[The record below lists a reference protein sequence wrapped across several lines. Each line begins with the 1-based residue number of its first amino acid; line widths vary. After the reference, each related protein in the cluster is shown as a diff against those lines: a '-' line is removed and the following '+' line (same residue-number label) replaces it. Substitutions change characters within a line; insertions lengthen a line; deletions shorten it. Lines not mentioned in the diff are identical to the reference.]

1 MNEIIDSYS
10 SGEPAPKKH
19 MSSQAAVG
27 LKQWELENDV
37 KTVDEKF
44 ICDVDEQKNLREELK
59 PWLTDQKYFKKV
71 EISALAL
78 LKMSMHAKRG
88 GDIEVMGVMQGKV
101 SGNTMIVID
110 AIPLPVEGTET
121 RVNAQEQAN
130 EYLVSATDMSQYMER
145 MECVIG
151 WYHSHPGYGCWLSG
165 IDVETQQLHQQFNEP
180 YLAVVIDP
188 HKTSLVGKVEIGAF
202 RTFKRNDSVER
213 DSANTYVNKSIIGE
227 KAKDY
232 GAHAHK
238 YYELDVS
245 FIKHKLD
252 SEHLD
257 ILWQSNW
264 HDILQRS
271 PLIENLGGIKN
282 TLKMSIDEIK
292 FNNSRFNDSN
302 EYNLNK
308 VAKKCKHLNK
318 QLRHEIFLENLRL
331 SIFNKNHKNLI
342 YNHVECDKLLDG
354 ASSKKNDMES
364 EDSDANVHEKLT
376 DDFNLRVK
384 ADASEVDSLLE

>member
-1 MNEIIDSYS
+1 MGENIDNYS

-19 MSSQAAVG
+19 MSSQAVLS
-27 LKQWELENDV
+27 LKKWELDNDI
-37 KTVDEKF
+37 KTIDEKF
-44 ICDVDEQKNLREELK
+44 ICDIEEQKNLREELK
-59 PWLTDQKYFKKV
+59 PWNNDPKYFKKV

-78 LKMSMHAKRG
+78 LKMTMHAKKG
-88 GDIEVMGVMQGKV
+88 GEIEVMGVMQGKV
-101 SGNTMIVID
+101 SGNTIIVID

-188 HKTSLVGKVEIGAF
+188 LKTAIAGKVEIGAF
-202 RTFKRNDSVER
+202 RTLSRIDTPNSSTSTF
-213 DSANTYVNKSIIGE
+213 ANKGITGD

-232 GAHAHK
+232 GAHAHR
-238 YYELDVS
+238 YYELEVS

-257 ILWQSNW
+257 ILWESNW
-264 HDILQRS
+264 CDILQS
-271 PLIENLGGIKN
+271 SSLFDCLMHTKGILKN
-282 TLKMSIDEIK
+282 SIDEIK
-292 FNNSRFNDSN
+292 YNVNGLSSVSGSN
-302 EYNLNK
+302 ISK
-308 VAKKCKHLNK
+308 IARKCKCVNK
-318 QLRHEIFLENLRL
+318 QLRHDIFLEKLRL
-331 SIFNKNHKNLI
+331 SIFNKNLKNLMNEHLK
-342 YNHVECDKLLDG
+342 YDKLLDG
-354 ASSKKNDMES
+354 TTIKNDLVN
-364 EDSDANVHEKLT
+364 DKDLDLNDQEKLT
-376 DDFNLRVK
+376 NDFNLTVK
-384 ADASEVDSLLE
+384 ADVSEVDSFLE

>member
-1 MNEIIDSYS
+1 MGENIDSYL

-19 MSSQAAVG
+19 MSSQAVLG
-27 LKQWELENDV
+27 LKKWELDNDV
-37 KTVDEKF
+37 KIVDEKF
-44 ICDVDEQKNLREELK
+44 ICNVEEQKTLRDELK
-59 PWLTDQKYFKKV
+59 PWANDPKYFKKV

-78 LKMSMHAKRG
+78 LKMTMHAKRG
-88 GDIEVMGVMQGKV
+88 GEIEVMGVMQGKV

-145 MECVIG
+145 QECVIG

-188 HKTSLVGKVEIGAF
+188 LKTAIAGKVEIGAF
-202 RTFKRNDSVER
+202 RTLAQIDTS
-213 DSANTYVNKSIIGE
+213 DNTSGVVVAKGITGD

-232 GAHAHK
+232 GAHAHR
-238 YYELDVS
+238 YYELEVS

-264 HDILQRS
+264 NDILQKS
-271 PLIENLGGIKN
+271 SLTDCLMQTKGVVKN
-282 TLKMSIDEIK
+282 CLDEIRHTI
-292 FNNSRFNDSN
+292 NNINDGSESN
-302 EYNLNK
+302 MSK
-308 VAKKCKHLNK
+308 VARKCKCVNN
-318 QLRHEIFLENLRL
+318 QLRHDIFLERLRL
-331 SIFNKNHKNLI
+331 SIFNKNFNNLMGN
-342 YNHVECDKLLDG
+342 YV
-354 ASSKKNDMES
+354 
-364 EDSDANVHEKLT
+364 
-376 DDFNLRVK
+376 
-384 ADASEVDSLLE
+384 